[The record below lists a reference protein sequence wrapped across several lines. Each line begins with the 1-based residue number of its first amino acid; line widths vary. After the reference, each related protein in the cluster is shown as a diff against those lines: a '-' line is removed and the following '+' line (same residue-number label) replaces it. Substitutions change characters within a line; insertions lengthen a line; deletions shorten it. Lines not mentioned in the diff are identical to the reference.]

1 DAKKDITHLK
11 DKYLFQTKELNTE
24 EQEEQKSDNYVDE
37 TDQSSNTIDDSEE
50 CNLFIC
56 AVLTENFKLALTLWR
71 TVL

>member
-11 DKYLFQTKELNTE
+11 DKYLFQTKE
-24 EQEEQKSDNYVDE
+24 EQEEQKSDNYRDE

-71 TVL
+71 TLS